1 MAACAK
7 QCHSLRFRA
16 ITLPSNGKGFFR
28 MRISVFGVGYVGVVS
43 CGCLAEL
50 GHEVVGVDVSPDK
63 IAMLATGR
71 SPIVEE
77 AIDTLI
83 AGAVQQGRLT
93 ATNDAAAAV
102 HGTEVSFISVGT
114 PSAADGSVSLGAVD
128 GVIKAIGAAIQSKT
142 GPHTVVMRSTVPP
155 GTAEDRVIPLLEE
168 TSRRR
173 LGDGVCYYSN
183 PEFLREGS
191 SVRDFRSPPFTLI
204 GAPPGDQA
212 PLLRDIYAGVDAPV
226 HVAPF
231 RVAESVKHIS
241 NVFHAVK
248 LTFANEVGAI
258 LAAYG
263 VDAREALRLL
273 CEDRVLNISP
283 AYLRPGFAFG
293 GSCLPKDVR
302 SFVALADQKNLATP
316 MLSHLMT
323 ANSAIIDRTFEAVAR
338 HGRQPVALFGL
349 AFKQGTD
356 DLRESPF
363 VMLAEKLLGK
373 GYDLRI
379 YDRFVRVATLMG
391 SNRAYIDREIPHLE
405 GLMVNSPEA
414 ALWGTK
420 VAIIGHVAPE
430 DRPELLA
437 RLAGHVVIDLAGL
450 ADLRAHPRITYE
462 GLCW

>member
-1 MAACAK
+1 
-7 QCHSLRFRA
+7 
-16 ITLPSNGKGFFR
+16 
-28 MRISVFGVGYVGVVS
+28 MRISVFGIGYVGVVS

-50 GHEVVGVDVSPDK
+50 GHEVVGVDISPDK
-63 IAMLATGR
+63 VAMLASGR

-93 ATNDAAAAV
+93 ATQDVAAAV
-102 HGTEVSFISVGT
+102 FGTEVSFISVGT
-114 PSAADGSVSLGAVD
+114 PSAADGSVALGAVD
-128 GVIKAIGAAIQSKT
+128 SVINQIGAAIRSKP
-142 GPHTVVMRSTVPP
+142 GAHAVVMRSTVPP

-168 TSRRR
+168 ASGRR
-173 LGDGVCYYSN
+173 LGDGLAYYSN

-191 SVRDFRSPPFTLI
+191 SVRDFRAPPFTLI
-204 GAPPGDQA
+204 GAAVGDDA
-212 PLLRDIYAGVDAPV
+212 AVLRALYAGIDAPV
-226 HVAPF
+226 HVARF

-248 LTFANEVGAI
+248 LTFANEAGAI

-263 VDAREALRLL
+263 VDAREALGLL
-273 CEDRVLNISP
+273 CQDRVLNISP

-302 SFVALADQKNLATP
+302 SFVALADQKNLAAP
-316 MLSHLMT
+316 MLKHLMT
-323 ANSAIIDRTFEAVAR
+323 ANTAIIDRTYQAVAR

-363 VMLAEKLLGK
+363 VLLAEKLLGK
-373 GYDLRI
+373 GYELRI
-379 YDRFVRVATLMG
+379 YDRFVQVATLMG
-391 SNRAYIDREIPHLE
+391 ANRAYIDREIPHLE
-405 GLMVNSPEA
+405 RLMVVSPAA
-414 ALWGTK
+414 ALAGTK
-420 VAIIGHVAPE
+420 VAVVGHVAPE
-430 DRPELLA
+430 DRAGLLA
-437 RLAGHVVIDLAGL
+437 ALAGHVVIDLAGL
-450 ADLRAHPRITYE
+450 AELRALAGIEYE

>member
-1 MAACAK
+1 
-7 QCHSLRFRA
+7 
-16 ITLPSNGKGFFR
+16 
-28 MRISVFGVGYVGVVS
+28 MRISVFGIGYVGVVS

-63 IAMLATGR
+63 IAMLASGR

-83 AGAVQQGRLT
+83 AGAVRQGRLT
-93 ATNDAAAAV
+93 ATDDVVAAV
-102 HGTEVSFISVGT
+102 HGSAVSFISVGT
-114 PSAADGSVSLGAVD
+114 PSAADGSVALGAVD
-128 GVIKAIGAAIQSKT
+128 NVIKAIGAAIRTKP
-142 GPHTVVMRSTVPP
+142 GPHAVVMRSTVPP
-155 GTAEDRVIPLLEE
+155 GTGEDRVIPLLE
-168 TSRRR
+168 TACGRTM
-173 LGDGVCYYSN
+173 GDGVTYYSN

-204 GAPPGDQA
+204 GAPAGDDGA
-212 PLLRDIYAGVDAPV
+212 ILREVYAGIDAPV
-226 HVAPF
+226 HIAPF

-273 CEDRVLNISP
+273 CEDRVLNIST

-302 SFVALADQKNLATP
+302 SFVALADHKNLAAP
-316 MLSHLMT
+316 MLKHLMA
-323 ANSAIIDRTFEAVAR
+323 ANTAIIDRTYEAVAR
-338 HGRQPVALFGL
+338 HGRQRVALFGL

-363 VMLAEKLLGK
+363 VVLAEKLLGK
-373 GYDLRI
+373 GYELQI
-379 YDRFVRVATLMG
+379 YDRSVQVATLMG

-405 GLMVNSPEA
+405 RLMVGSPAA
-414 ALWGTK
+414 ALDRAK
-420 VAIIGHVAPE
+420 IVIIGHVAAE
-430 DRPELLA
+430 DRAAVLS
-437 RLAGHVVIDLAGL
+437 RLDGHVVIDLAGYS
-450 ADLRAHPRITYE
+450 DLRAQAGITYE

>member
-1 MAACAK
+1 
-7 QCHSLRFRA
+7 
-16 ITLPSNGKGFFR
+16 
-28 MRISVFGVGYVGVVS
+28 MRISVFGIGYVGVVS

-50 GHEVVGVDVSPDK
+50 GHEVIGVDVSNDK
-63 IAMLATGR
+63 IAMLGSGR

-93 ATNDAAAAV
+93 ATGDAETAV
-102 HGTEVSFISVGT
+102 HGTDVSFVSVGT
-114 PSAADGSVSLGAVD
+114 PSAADGSVALGAVD
-128 GVIKAIGAAIQSKT
+128 GVIKAIGAAIRTKA
-142 GPHTVVMRSTVPP
+142 GPHVVVMRSTVPP
-155 GTAEDRVIPLLEE
+155 GTAEDRVIPLLEQA
-168 TSRRR
+168 SGRR
-173 LGDGVCYYSN
+173 LGEGVAYYSN

-191 SVRDFRSPPFTLI
+191 SVRDFRLPPFTLI
-204 GAPPGDQA
+204 GARPGDDA
-212 PLLRDIYAGVDAPV
+212 TILRQVYAGIDAAV
-226 HVAPF
+226 HIAPF

-258 LAAYG
+258 LSAHG
-263 VDAREALRLL
+263 VDARDALRLL
-273 CEDRVLNISP
+273 CEDRILNISP

-302 SFVALADQKNLATP
+302 SFLALADQKNLAAP
-316 MLSHLMT
+316 MLKNLMP
-323 ANSAIIDRTFEAVAR
+323 ANYAIIDRTFEAVAR

-379 YDRFVRVATLMG
+379 YDRFVQVATLMG

-405 GLMVNSPEA
+405 RLMVGSPQT
-414 ALWGTK
+414 ALSGTK
-420 VAIIGHVAPE
+420 VAIIGHIAPE
-430 DRPELLA
+430 DRAALLA
-437 RLAGHVVIDLAGL
+437 ALSGHVVIDLAGMSG
-450 ADLRAHPRITYE
+450 LRARPGITYE

>member
-1 MAACAK
+1 
-7 QCHSLRFRA
+7 
-16 ITLPSNGKGFFR
+16 
-28 MRISVFGVGYVGVVS
+28 MRISVFGIGYVGVVS

-50 GHEVVGVDVSPDK
+50 GHEVIGVDVSNDK
-63 IAMLATGR
+63 IAMLGSGR

-93 ATNDAAAAV
+93 ATGDAETAV
-102 HGTEVSFISVGT
+102 HGTDVSFVSVGT
-114 PSAADGSVSLGAVD
+114 PSAADGSVALGAVD
-128 GVIKAIGAAIQSKT
+128 GVIKAIGAAIRTKA
-142 GPHTVVMRSTVPP
+142 GPHVVVMRSTVPP
-155 GTAEDRVIPLLEE
+155 GTAEDRVIPLLEQA
-168 TSRRR
+168 SGRRQ
-173 LGDGVCYYSN
+173 GEGVAYYSN

-191 SVRDFRSPPFTLI
+191 SVRDFRLPPFTLI
-204 GAPPGDQA
+204 GARPGDDA
-212 PLLRDIYAGVDAPV
+212 TILRQVYAGIDAAV
-226 HVAPF
+226 HIAPF

-258 LAAYG
+258 LSAHG
-263 VDAREALRLL
+263 VDARDALRLL
-273 CEDRVLNISP
+273 CEDRILNISP

-302 SFVALADQKNLATP
+302 SFLALADQKNLAAP
-316 MLSHLMT
+316 MLKNLMP
-323 ANSAIIDRTFEAVAR
+323 ANYAIIDRTFEAVAR

-379 YDRFVRVATLMG
+379 YDRFVQVATLMG

-405 GLMVNSPEA
+405 RLMVGSPQA
-414 ALWGTK
+414 ALSGTK
-420 VAIIGHVAPE
+420 VAIIGHIAPE
-430 DRPELLA
+430 DRAALLA
-437 RLAGHVVIDLAGL
+437 ALSGHVVIDLAGMSG
-450 ADLRAHPRITYE
+450 LRARPGITYE

>member
-1 MAACAK
+1 
-7 QCHSLRFRA
+7 
-16 ITLPSNGKGFFR
+16 
-28 MRISVFGVGYVGVVS
+28 MRISVFGIGYVGIVS

-50 GHEVVGVDVSPDK
+50 GHEVIGVDVSPEK
-63 IAMLATGR
+63 IAMLASGR

-83 AGAVQQGRLT
+83 AGAVKQGRLT
-93 ATNDAAAAV
+93 ATDDVVAAV

-114 PSAADGSVSLGAVD
+114 PSAADGSVALGAVD
-128 GVIKAIGAAIQSKT
+128 SVIRAIGAAIREKPGS
-142 GPHTVVMRSTVPP
+142 HAVVMRSTVPP

-168 TSRRR
+168 ASGRH
-173 LGDGVCYYSN
+173 LGDGLQYYSN

-191 SVRDFRSPPFTLI
+191 SVRDFRAPPFTLI
-204 GAPPGDQA
+204 GAPGGDDA
-212 PLLRDIYAGVDAPV
+212 AILREIYAAIDAPV
-226 HVAPF
+226 HVAPI

-248 LTFANEVGAI
+248 LTFANEAGAI
-258 LAAYG
+258 LAAHG

-302 SFVALADQKNLATP
+302 SFLALADQKNLAAP
-316 MLSHLMT
+316 MLKNLLP
-323 ANSAIIDRTFEAVAR
+323 ANTAIIDRTFDAIAR
-338 HGRQPVALFGL
+338 HGRQTVALFGL

-363 VMLAEKLLGK
+363 VLLAEKLLGK

-379 YDRFVRVATLMG
+379 YDRFVQVATLMG

-405 GLMVNSPEA
+405 RLMVVSPEA
-414 ALWGTK
+414 ALSGAK
-420 VAIIGHVAPE
+420 IVVIGHIAPE
-430 DRPELLA
+430 DRPALLA
-437 RLAGHVVIDLAGL
+437 ALDGHVVIDLVGVPA
-450 ADLRAHPRITYE
+450 LRAVPGYE
-462 GLCW
+462 GVCW

>member
-1 MAACAK
+1 
-7 QCHSLRFRA
+7 
-16 ITLPSNGKGFFR
+16 
-28 MRISVFGVGYVGVVS
+28 MRISVFGIGYVGVVS

-50 GHEVVGVDVSPDK
+50 GHEIIGVDVSAEK
-63 IAMLATGR
+63 IAMLSAGR

-93 ATNDAAAAV
+93 ATDDVAAAV
-102 HGTEVSFISVGT
+102 LGTEVSFISVGT
-114 PSAADGSVSLGAVD
+114 PSAADGSVALGYVKT
-128 GVIKAIGAAIQSKT
+128 VIAAIGEAIRDKPGS
-142 GPHTVVMRSTVPP
+142 HAVVMRSTVPP
-155 GTAEDRVIPLLEE
+155 GTAEDVIIPLLEQ
-168 TSRRR
+168 SAGRR
-173 LGDGVCYYSN
+173 LGDRLHYYSN

-204 GAPPGDQA
+204 GAPPGDDA
-212 PLLRDIYAGVDAPV
+212 TVLREIYAAIEAPV
-226 HVAPF
+226 HVAPI

-248 LTFANEVGAI
+248 LTFANEAGAI
-258 LAAYG
+258 LAAHG

-302 SFVALADQKNLATP
+302 SFLALADQKGLASP
-316 MLSHLMT
+316 MLKHLLP
-323 ANSAIIDRTFEAVAR
+323 ANQAIIDRTFEAIAR
-338 HGRQPVALFGL
+338 HGRQTVALFGL

-363 VMLAEKLLGK
+363 VLLAEKLLGK

-379 YDRFVRVATLMG
+379 YDRFVQVARLMG

-405 GLMVNSPEA
+405 RLMVISPEA
-414 ALWGTK
+414 ALSGAK
-420 VAIIGHVAPE
+420 IAVIGHVAPE
-430 DRPELLA
+430 DRPALLQA
-437 RLAGHVVIDLAGL
+437 LSGHVLIDLTGL
-450 ADLRAHPRITYE
+450 ADLRAHPDITYE

>member
-1 MAACAK
+1 
-7 QCHSLRFRA
+7 
-16 ITLPSNGKGFFR
+16 
-28 MRISVFGVGYVGVVS
+28 MRISVFGIGYVGVVS

-63 IAMLATGR
+63 IAMLGAGR

-83 AGAVQQGRLT
+83 AGAVQQGRLIAT
-93 ATNDAAAAV
+93 ADAAAAV
-102 HGTEVSFISVGT
+102 HGTDISFISVGT
-114 PSAADGSVSLGAVD
+114 PSAADGSVSLAAVD
-128 GVIKAIGAAIQSKT
+128 NVIESIGAAIRSKS
-142 GPHTVVMRSTVPP
+142 GSHTVVMRSTVPP
-155 GTAEDRVIPLLEE
+155 GTAEDRVIPLLQQA
-168 TSRRR
+168 SGRA
-173 LGDGVCYYSN
+173 LGAGLAYYSN

-191 SVRDFRSPPFTLI
+191 SVRDFRQPPFTLI
-204 GAPPGDQA
+204 GAPPGDSGTI
-212 PLLRDIYAGVDAPV
+212 LREVYAGIDAPV
-226 HVAPF
+226 HLAPY

-248 LTFANEVGAI
+248 LTFANEAGAI
-258 LAAYG
+258 LAAHG

-273 CEDRVLNISP
+273 CEDRILNISP

-302 SFVALADQKNLATP
+302 SFVALADHKNLAAP
-316 MLSHLMT
+316 MLKNLMA
-323 ANSAIIDRTFEAVAR
+323 ANYAIIDRTFEAVAR
-338 HGRQPVALFGL
+338 HGRHPVALFGL

-379 YDRFVRVATLMG
+379 FDRFVRVATLMG
-391 SNRAYIDREIPHLE
+391 SNRAYIEREIPHLE
-405 GLMVNSPEA
+405 RLMVASPEA
-414 ALWGTK
+414 ALSATRI
-420 VAIIGHVAPE
+420 AIIGHIAPE
-430 DRPELLA
+430 DRPSLLA
-437 RLAGHVVIDLAGL
+437 ALSDHVVIDLAGIS
-450 ADLRAHPRITYE
+450 ALRAQPRITYE

>member
-1 MAACAK
+1 
-7 QCHSLRFRA
+7 
-16 ITLPSNGKGFFR
+16 
-28 MRISVFGVGYVGVVS
+28 MRISVFGIGYVGVVS

-50 GHEVVGVDVSPDK
+50 GHEVIGVDVSPDK
-63 IAMLATGR
+63 IAILASGR

-83 AGAVQQGRLT
+83 AGAVKQGRLT
-93 ATNDAAAAV
+93 ATDDVVAAV
-102 HGTEVSFISVGT
+102 HGSEVSFISVGT
-114 PSAADGSVSLGAVD
+114 PSAEDGSVALGAVD
-128 GVIKAIGAAIQSKT
+128 GVIEAIGAAIRTKDGS
-142 GPHTVVMRSTVPP
+142 HAVVMRSTVPP
-155 GTAEDRVIPLLEE
+155 GTAEDRVIPLLEQA
-168 TSRRR
+168 SRRS
-173 LGDGVCYYSN
+173 LGDGLSYYSN

-204 GAPPGDQA
+204 GAPPGDDAAVLREVYAGIDA
-212 PLLRDIYAGVDAPV
+212 PL
-226 HVAPF
+226 HVAPY

-258 LAAYG
+258 LAAHG

-302 SFVALADQKNLATP
+302 SFVALADQKNLAAP
-316 MLSHLMT
+316 MLSHLMA
-323 ANSAIIDRTFEAVAR
+323 ANTAIIDRTFATVAK
-338 HGRQPVALFGL
+338 HGRVPIALFGL

-379 YDRFVRVATLMG
+379 YDRSVQVATLMG

-405 GLMVNSPEA
+405 RLMVVSPEA
-414 ALWGTK
+414 ALSGAK
-420 VAIIGHVAPE
+420 VVIVGHVAPE
-430 DRPELLA
+430 DRAALM
-437 RLAGHVVIDLAGL
+437 AGLDGHMVIDLAGI
-450 ADLRAHPRITYE
+450 AELRSLGRIDYE

>member
-1 MAACAK
+1 
-7 QCHSLRFRA
+7 
-16 ITLPSNGKGFFR
+16 
-28 MRISVFGVGYVGVVS
+28 MRISVFGIGYVGVVS

-50 GHEVVGVDVSPDK
+50 GHEVIGVDVSPDK
-63 IAMLATGR
+63 IAILASGR

-93 ATNDAAAAV
+93 ATDDVVAAV
-102 HGTEVSFISVGT
+102 HGSEVSFVSVGT
-114 PSAADGSVSLGAVD
+114 PSAEDGSVALGAVD
-128 GVIKAIGAAIQSKT
+128 GVIKAIGAAIRTKA
-142 GPHTVVMRSTVPP
+142 GPHAVVMRSTVPP
-155 GTAEDRVIPLLEE
+155 GTAEDRVIPLLER
-168 TSRRR
+168 SSGRQ
-173 LGDGVCYYSN
+173 LGDGVAYYSN

-204 GAPPGDQA
+204 GAPAGDDA
-212 PLLRDIYAGVDAPV
+212 TVLREVYAGIDAPI
-226 HVAPF
+226 HVSPY
-231 RVAESVKHIS
+231 RIAESVKHIS

-248 LTFANEVGAI
+248 LTFANEAGAI
-258 LAAYG
+258 LAAHG

-302 SFVALADQKNLATP
+302 SFVALADQKNLAAP
-316 MLSHLMT
+316 MLSHLMA
-323 ANSAIIDRTFEAVAR
+323 ANTAIIDRTFAAVAK
-338 HGRQPVALFGL
+338 HGRVPVALFGL

-379 YDRFVRVATLMG
+379 YDRSVQVATLMG

-405 GLMVNSPEA
+405 RLMVGSPEV
-414 ALWGTK
+414 ALSGAK
-420 VAIIGHVAPE
+420 VVIVGHVAPE
-430 DRPELLA
+430 DRATLVA
-437 RLAGHVVIDLAGL
+437 GLAGHVVIDLAGFSE
-450 ADLRAHPRITYE
+450 LRSHDGIAYE

>member
-1 MAACAK
+1 
-7 QCHSLRFRA
+7 
-16 ITLPSNGKGFFR
+16 
-28 MRISVFGVGYVGVVS
+28 MRISVFGIGYVGVVS

-50 GHEVVGVDVSPDK
+50 GHEVIGVDVSNDK
-63 IAMLATGR
+63 IAMLGSGR
-71 SPIVEE
+71 SPIVED

-93 ATNDAAAAV
+93 ATGDAETAV
-102 HGTEVSFISVGT
+102 HGTDVSFVSVGT
-114 PSAADGSVSLGAVD
+114 PSAADGSVALGAVD
-128 GVIKAIGAAIQSKT
+128 GVIKAIGAAIRTKA
-142 GPHTVVMRSTVPP
+142 GPHVVVMRSTVPP
-155 GTAEDRVIPLLEE
+155 GTAEDRVIPLLEQA
-168 TSRRR
+168 SGRR
-173 LGDGVCYYSN
+173 LGEGVAYYSN

-191 SVRDFRSPPFTLI
+191 SVRDFRLPPFTLI
-204 GAPPGDQA
+204 GARPGDDA
-212 PLLRDIYAGVDAPV
+212 TILRQVYAGIDAAV
-226 HVAPF
+226 HIAPF

-258 LAAYG
+258 LSAHG
-263 VDAREALRLL
+263 VDARDALRLL
-273 CEDRVLNISP
+273 CEDRILNISP

-302 SFVALADQKNLATP
+302 SFLALADQKNLAAP
-316 MLSHLMT
+316 MLKNLMP
-323 ANSAIIDRTFEAVAR
+323 ANYAIIDRTFEAVAR

-379 YDRFVRVATLMG
+379 YDRFVQVATLMG

-405 GLMVNSPEA
+405 RLMVGSPQA
-414 ALWGTK
+414 ALSGTK
-420 VAIIGHVAPE
+420 VAIIGHIAPE
-430 DRPELLA
+430 DRAALLA
-437 RLAGHVVIDLAGL
+437 ALSGHVVIDLAGMSG
-450 ADLRAHPRITYE
+450 LRARPGITYE

>member
-1 MAACAK
+1 
-7 QCHSLRFRA
+7 
-16 ITLPSNGKGFFR
+16 
-28 MRISVFGVGYVGVVS
+28 MRISVFGIGYVGVVS

-50 GHEVVGVDVSPDK
+50 GHDVIGVDVSASK
-63 IAMLATGR
+63 IAMLASGR

-93 ATNDAAAAV
+93 ATDDVAAAV
-102 HGTEVSFISVGT
+102 HGSDMSFISVGT
-114 PSAADGSVSLGAVD
+114 PSAADGSVELGAVNA
-128 GVIKAIGAAIQSKT
+128 VVAAIGAAIRHKP
-142 GPHTVVMRSTVPP
+142 GRHVVVMRSTVPP
-155 GTAEDRVIPLLEE
+155 GTAEDHLIPSLEE
-168 TSRRR
+168 SSSRR
-173 LGDGVCYYSN
+173 LGDGLFYYSN

-204 GAPPGDQA
+204 GAPPGDDA
-212 PLLRDIYAGVDAPV
+212 TPLREIYAAIDAPV
-226 HVAPF
+226 HVAPI

-248 LTFANEVGAI
+248 LTFANEVGAV
-258 LAAYG
+258 LAAHG
-263 VDAREALRLL
+263 VDARDALRLL

-293 GSCLPKDVR
+293 GSCLPKDLR
-302 SFVALADQKNLATP
+302 SFLSLADQRNLATP
-316 MLSHLMT
+316 MLKNLLP
-323 ANSAIIDRTFEAVAR
+323 ANTAIIDRTYEAIAR

-363 VMLAEKLLGK
+363 VLLAEKLLGK
-373 GYDLRI
+373 GHDLRI
-379 YDRFVRVATLMG
+379 YDRFVQVATLMG

-405 GLMVNSPEA
+405 RLMVVSPAA
-414 ALWGTK
+414 ALSGTK
-420 VAIIGHVAPE
+420 VAVIGHIAAE
-430 DRPELLA
+430 DRPALLSA
-437 RLAGHVVIDLAGL
+437 LTGQVVIDLNGM
-450 ADLRAHPRITYE
+450 ADLRGHPGITYE

>member
-1 MAACAK
+1 
-7 QCHSLRFRA
+7 
-16 ITLPSNGKGFFR
+16 
-28 MRISVFGVGYVGVVS
+28 MRISVFGIGYVGTVS

-50 GHEVVGVDVSPDK
+50 GHDIVGVDISPEK
-63 IAMLATGR
+63 VAMLAAGR

-83 AGAVQQGRLT
+83 AGAVKQGRLT
-93 ATNDAAAAV
+93 ATDDVAAAV
-102 HGTEVSFISVGT
+102 SGTEVSFISVGT
-114 PSAADGSVSLGAVD
+114 PSAADGSVALGAVEN
-128 GVIKAIGAAIQSKT
+128 VIKAIGAAIRAKP
-142 GPHTVVMRSTVPP
+142 GAHAVIMRSTVPP
-155 GTAEDRVIPLLEE
+155 GTAEDRIIPLLELA
-168 TSRRR
+168 SGRR
-173 LGDGVCYYSN
+173 LGDGLSYYSN

-191 SVRDFRSPPFTLI
+191 SVRDFRAPPFTLI
-204 GAPPGDQA
+204 GTPPGDDA
-212 PLLRDIYAGVDAPV
+212 AVLREIYAAIDAPV
-226 HVAPF
+226 YVAPI
-231 RVAESVKHIS
+231 RLAESVKHIS

-248 LTFANEVGAI
+248 LTFANEAGAI
-258 LAAYG
+258 LAAHG

-302 SFVALADQKNLATP
+302 SFLALADQRGVAAP
-316 MLSHLMT
+316 MLKHLMP
-323 ANSAIIDRTFEAVAR
+323 ANQAIIDRTFEAVVR
-338 HGRQPVALFGL
+338 HGRQAVALFGL

-363 VMLAEKLLGK
+363 VLLAEKLLGK

-405 GLMVNSPEA
+405 RLMVASPDA
-414 ALWGTK
+414 ALSGARIA
-420 VAIIGHVAPE
+420 VIGHVAAE
-430 DRPELLA
+430 DRAELLA
-437 RLAGHVVIDLAGL
+437 SLTDHVVIDLVGL
-450 ADLRAHPRITYE
+450 ADLRTHSGITYE